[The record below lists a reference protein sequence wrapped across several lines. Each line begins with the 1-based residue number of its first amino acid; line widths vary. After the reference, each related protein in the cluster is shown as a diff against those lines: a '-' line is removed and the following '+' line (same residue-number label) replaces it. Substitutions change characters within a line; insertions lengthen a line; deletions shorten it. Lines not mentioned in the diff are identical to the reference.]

1 MAGIGLRA
9 VRMFHDAT
17 SLPRRLMRGDR
28 KPGRNRADG
37 ERQMHN
43 RHRLWGHDCDRI
55 LIYRRYPAAE
65 AGLAELDE
73 FLLGSPSLAAEV
85 RMRERMPPRPDPA
98 ADLVRVLCEA
108 RQRRPGAFKNL
119 SLLAASL
126 SLRIWASVLG
136 MAVMLVTAGAASR
149 RSGCG
154 KRWRWQ

>member
-1 MAGIGLRA
+1 M
-9 VRMFHDAT
+9 
-17 SLPRRLMRGDR
+17 RRDR
-28 KPGRNRADG
+28 KPARNRTDG
-37 ERQMHN
+37 EHQMHN

-73 FLLGSPSLAAEV
+73 FLLGSPSLAAEA

-108 RQRRPGAFKNL
+108 RQQRSAAFKNL

-126 SLRIWASVLG
+126 SLRIWASVLR
-136 MAVMLVTAGAASR
+136 MAVMLVTAGRPRAGSGAANQR
-149 RSGCG
+149 
-154 KRWRWQ
+154 RWQ